1 MIEIRAVRLT
11 DLNGNF
17 DLWLVL
23 TDFLGVCITPAMS
36 NGLMILLV
44 GSKLSI
50 ELNSINFGALIA
62 QLS

>member
-11 DLNGNF
+11 DLNENF